1 MDWVAGRL
9 ARAAR
14 AVVEQSL
21 AVQKDEQVAIVC
33 DHSSDM
39 AIVQALLGAVYA
51 VGAEPTVVTMPPRA
65 NAGAVATRITAAAL
79 LGADVIIAPTST
91 GLGFTPEFNIALKE
105 RGARA
110 IVMTG
115 VTRELLTAG
124 AGIADYDEVYRIT
137 KPLADVMNAGST
149 LRVTCEHGSDF
160 TASIEGMPAG
170 VGASFAREPGQV
182 SSFPSG
188 ESWQCPK
195 PGTAEGI
202 LFADGSAHMLGRLEQ
217 PLGVRFSAGR
227 AVDFV
232 GGPQAEE
239 LRRIIEPIENGD
251 NIGEFSIG
259 TNPEARFEG
268 HITEDKKQLG
278 TAHFALGNSVVG
290 GPVRADIHLDL
301 LMLRPTIEVDGILL
315 VKDGQV
321 VHTG

>member
-1 MDWVAGRL
+1 MDWVAGQL
-9 ARAAR
+9 GKAAK

-21 AVQKDEQVAIVC
+21 AVKKDEQVAIVC
-33 DHSSDM
+33 DHKSDM

-65 NAGAVATRITAAAL
+65 NAGAVATRIVSAAL

-91 GLGFTPEFNIALKE
+91 GLGFTPEFNVALKE

-124 AGIADYDEVYRIT
+124 AGTADYDEVYRIT
-137 KPLADVMNAGST
+137 KPLADVMNAGKN
-149 LRVTCEHGSDF
+149 LRVTCANGSDF

-170 VGASFAREPGQV
+170 AGASFAREAGQV

-217 PLGVRFSAGR
+217 PLGVRFKQGR
-227 AVDFV
+227 AVEYV
-232 GGPQAEE
+232 GGHQAEQ

-268 HITEDKKQLG
+268 NITEDKKQIG

-301 LMLRPTIEVDGILL
+301 LMLKPTIEVDGILL
-315 VKDGQV
+315 VEAGKIVYSG
-321 VHTG
+321 